1 MVSSSGEPVNEGWTA
16 AVCVDETGQQ
26 SISDVDAPIT
36 FIQSCSECSLWCPF
50 DWTDDLNLTVP
61 RSDWLF
67 AGHPDVTWGDH
78 QEPGPGAEPAEGE
91 AQQAGGGEG
100 GSAQPEPGGQ
110 RAAQT
115 TSAQTR
121 TGTGEPFSPVWGL
134 RTARGQSEVIVFSPP
149 QSLREEHQGYE
160 KELSRLRGHYEEE
173 MLRFREAQVRA
184 LEEMEE
190 KHQAMTEEAQ
200 QEKQEEKKLLMTV
213 S

>member
-1 MVSSSGEPVNEGWTA
+1 MRDEQLQHVLMKQSSEISVTSIPQSVVFRTALSARCGASLTELNWT
-16 AVCVDETGQQ
+16 
-26 SISDVDAPIT
+26 
-36 FIQSCSECSLWCPF
+36 
-50 DWTDDLNLTVP
+50 DLNLTVP
-61 RSDWLF
+61 RSDRLL

-78 QEPGPGAEPAEGE
+78 PEPGPGAEPAEGE
-91 AQQAGGGEG
+91 DQQAGGGEG
-100 GSAQPEPGGQ
+100 GAAQPEPGGQ

-115 TSAQTR
+115 ASAQTR
-121 TGTGEPFSPVWGL
+121 TGTGEHFSPVWGV
-134 RTARGQSEVIVFSPP
+134 RAARGQSEVLVVSPP

-190 KHQAMTEEAQ
+190 KHQVMTEEAQ

>member
-134 RTARGQSEVIVFSPP
+134 RTARGQSEVIVLSPP